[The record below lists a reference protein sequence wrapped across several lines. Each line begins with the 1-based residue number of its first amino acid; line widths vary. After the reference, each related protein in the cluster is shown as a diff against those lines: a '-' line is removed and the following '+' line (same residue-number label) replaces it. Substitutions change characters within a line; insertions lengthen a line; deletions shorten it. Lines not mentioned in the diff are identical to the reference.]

1 MYMSVWVGFIPY
13 AGVGG
18 AGDPVQ
24 WVGCPGRR
32 VHWSRVLVL
41 DRNVT
46 SGLTAAGAQGAW
58 HPIALRVAWGSTVVV
73 VWGGA
78 VKEDLRGM

>member
-1 MYMSVWVGFIPY
+1 
-13 AGVGG
+13 
-18 AGDPVQ
+18 VQ

-73 VWGGA
+73 VWG
-78 VKEDLRGM
+78 